1 MGSLL
6 VACSDT
12 QPVFTGENAVDLL
25 EVDELAGRFVHG
37 LLALRALVRVAQGS
51 EESLRIADGLGRE
64 VFFDDGVQ
72 HWRTVGKRADHGVLS
87 VAEDRLQRVGLG
99 PMPVAPDVVPLFV
112 AHPMW
117 LV

>member
-12 QPVFTGENAVDLL
+12 QAVFTGEDAVDLL
-25 EVDELAGRFVHG
+25 EVDELAGRLVHG
-37 LLALRALVRVAQGS
+37 LLAQRALVRIAEGS

-72 HWRTVGKRADHGVLS
+72 HSRTVDKRAHHSVLS
-87 VAEDRLQRVGLG
+87 VAEDRLQWVGLG
-99 PMPVAPDVVPLFV
+99 AMPVAPDVVPLFV